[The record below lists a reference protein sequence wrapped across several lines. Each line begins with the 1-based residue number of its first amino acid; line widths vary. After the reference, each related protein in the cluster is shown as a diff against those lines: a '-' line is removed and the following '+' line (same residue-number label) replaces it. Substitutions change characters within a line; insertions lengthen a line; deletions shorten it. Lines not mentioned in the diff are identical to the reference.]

1 MADQPVLNL
10 GFIGLGQAVA
20 RMFQQYDDIAALPYK
35 IAAAAELRPHALETF
50 RAEFGG
56 ETYDDPEEL
65 CRSPNVDVVYIA
77 TPPELHREH
86 VEMAARNGKHI
97 VVEKPMA
104 LSLADCEAMIA
115 AAQTNGV
122 KLLAGHT
129 HSFDAP
135 IRRMREIVRSGEIG
149 DVVTI
154 NTWNINEFNPRPWPT
169 QELRSTHGPILNQ
182 GPHQVDIVRQIAGGM
197 VRSVRASTFWDP
209 ERGCEGG
216 HVCFLEFENGV
227 PATLVYD
234 GRGLFDTSELFWW
247 VGEGGSLRDPDT
259 NFKIRKNFRDLM
271 AKDPDE
277 VEAIIEDQKE
287 QGRYGAGHI
296 DPETWELWGYSGPET
311 ITHQPFFGLTLVSC
325 ERGAMRQS
333 PDGIL
338 IYGDTEKREI
348 PLGKELRGRGAE
360 LMDLYDGVV
369 HGKPIFHD
377 GRWGMATL
385 EVCLAIIDSSRQK
398 SEIRMT
404 RQVPVED

>member
-1 MADQPVLNL
+1 MTGGATGTSRAASLRVDAKRYTKQRGSLLWTTGNPQHRVPHHIKWTSFAPL
-10 GFIGLGQAVA
+10 GWTNFA
-20 RMFQQYDDIAALPYK
+20 
-35 IAAAAELRPHALETF
+35 
-50 RAEFGG
+50 
-56 ETYDDPEEL
+56 
-65 CRSPNVDVVYIA
+65 
-77 TPPELHREH
+77 PPL
-86 VEMAARNGKHI
+86 
-97 VVEKPMA
+97 
-104 LSLADCEAMIA
+104 
-115 AAQTNGV
+115 T
-122 KLLAGHT
+122 
-129 HSFDAP
+129 
-135 IRRMREIVRSGEIG
+135 
-149 DVVTI
+149 
-154 NTWNINEFNPRPWPT
+154 
-169 QELRSTHGPILNQ
+169 
-182 GPHQVDIVRQIAGGM
+182 
-197 VRSVRASTFWDP
+197 
-209 ERGCEGG
+209 
-216 HVCFLEFENGV
+216 NGV

-234 GRGLFDTSELFWW
+234 GRGFFDTSELFWW
-247 VGEGGSLRDPDT
+247 VGEGGSPRDPDT